1 MKHGVEGNP
10 DDFTLSQLLPDK
22 GTTISEVL
30 EDDACAQN
38 YEMQDMAGSKTSTFS
53 ELQIPPKANVYYAI
67 NTQHDL
73 NFVLKRKTSTEGAAD
88 LLKGSTSTS
97 TPGRKRD
104 TSKARRK
111 LLGLALWPAV
121 ALVVPFPLVICY
133 PNWEYYDRKL

>member
-1 MKHGVEGNP
+1 
-10 DDFTLSQLLPDK
+10 
-22 GTTISEVL
+22 
-30 EDDACAQN
+30 
-38 YEMQDMAGSKTSTFS
+38 MQDMGSSKISTFS

-88 LLKGSTSTS
+88 LMKGSTAS

-111 LLGLALWPAV
+111 LLGLAL
-121 ALVVPFPLVICY
+121 
-133 PNWEYYDRKL
+133 

>member
-10 DDFTLSQLLPDK
+10 DNFTLSQLLPDK
-22 GTTISEVL
+22 GTAVQLYASELL
-30 EDDACAQN
+30 EDDACTQN
-38 YEMQDMAGSKTSTFS
+38 YEMQYMAGSKNSTFS

-73 NFVLKRKTSTEGAAD
+73 DFVLKRKTSTEGAAD
-88 LLKGSTSTS
+88 LLKGSTTS

-111 LLGLALWPAV
+111 LLGLAL
-121 ALVVPFPLVICY
+121 
-133 PNWEYYDRKL
+133 

>member
-1 MKHGVEGNP
+1 MGWRE
-10 DDFTLSQLLPDK
+10 TLMTSHYLNFSRIKVQQPSYMHQKYWKMMLAN
-22 GTTISEVL
+22 I
-30 EDDACAQN
+30 
-38 YEMQDMAGSKTSTFS
+38 AGFKISTFS

-88 LLKGSTSTS
+88 LLKGSSNS

-111 LLGLALWPAV
+111 LLGLAL
-121 ALVVPFPLVICY
+121 
-133 PNWEYYDRKL
+133 

>member
-1 MKHGVEGNP
+1 MMKHGVEGNP

-22 GTTISEVL
+22 GTAAIYMHHKRFMQRKTL
-30 EDDACAQN
+30 DARLD
-38 YEMQDMAGSKTSTFS
+38 EELTFPYIS

-73 NFVLKRKTSTEGAAD
+73 NFVLKRKASSQEGVGD
-88 LLKGSTSTS
+88 LSKGLAS

-111 LLGLALWPAV
+111 LLGLAL
-121 ALVVPFPLVICY
+121 
-133 PNWEYYDRKL
+133 

>member
-1 MKHGVEGNP
+1 MMKHGVEGNP

-30 EDDACAQN
+30 EDDACTQN

-73 NFVLKRKTSTEGAAD
+73 NFVLKRKTSSEGAAD
-88 LLKGSTSTS
+88 LLKGSSTS

-111 LLGLALWPAV
+111 LLGLAL
-121 ALVVPFPLVICY
+121 
-133 PNWEYYDRKL
+133 